1 LKSNYKAQSSS
12 SNSEII
18 LEDTELAKK
27 AFGPDISSLKS
38 KTTRKRLISM
48 LSSTID
54 IPTELLSANKE
65 VEILLNSL
73 QVNRL

>member
-1 LKSNYKAQSSS
+1 MDLI

-27 AFGPDISSLKS
+27 AFGPDISFLKS